1 MDPTARNPDG
11 GRVMGRVK
19 RKRRQ
24 PRKFSE
30 RPIADQIDIYERALG
45 ELAKQIK
52 ETSTRVVGM
61 ARELQRIKRVA
72 ILGDG
77 EEKHDGL

>member
-1 MDPTARNPDG
+1 
-11 GRVMGRVK
+11 MGRVK
-19 RKRRQ
+19 RKQRR
-24 PRKFSE
+24 PRKFAE
-30 RPIADQIDIYERALG
+30 LAIADQIDIYERALG

-52 ETSTRVVGM
+52 DTSARVIGM

-77 EEKHDGL
+77 EKHDGL